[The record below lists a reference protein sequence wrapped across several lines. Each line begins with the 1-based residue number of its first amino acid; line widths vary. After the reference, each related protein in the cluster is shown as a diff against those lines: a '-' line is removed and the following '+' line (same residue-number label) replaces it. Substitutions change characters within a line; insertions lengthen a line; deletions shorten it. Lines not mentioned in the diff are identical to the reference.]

1 MGDIGK
7 TDSNGNL
14 FVTGRVK
21 ESGSDTVLSRF
32 RIDIF
37 DKISSWEIFDI
48 ISIWGFDHFFSISF
62 EINLNRLKDIIVL
75 KNAKKINA
83 SQIEDLLM
91 QCLETT
97 GEICVKAK
105 PNENNYDDIYA
116 FIYAR

>member
-7 TDSNGNL
+7 VDSNGNL

-21 ESGSDTVLSRF
+21 EKDSTWIIRVHSWFQKL
-32 RIDIF
+32 RIQKLF
-37 DKISSWEIFDI
+37 DFI
-48 ISIWGFDHFFSISF
+48 
-62 EINLNRLKDIIVL
+62 LNCLKDIIVL

-105 PNENNYDDIYA
+105 PNDNNYDDVHA
-116 FIYAR
+116 FIYSRLMTKQLKVFNT

>member
-1 MGDIGK
+1 MFVWQSERK
-7 TDSNGNL
+7 WFKCNL
-14 FVTGRVK
+14 
-21 ESGSDTVLSRF
+21 EL
-32 RIDIF
+32 
-37 DKISSWEIFDI
+37 
-48 ISIWGFDHFFSISF
+48 ISILRIGQLFSVLF

-105 PNENNYDDIYA
+105 PNENNYDNIHA

>member
-1 MGDIGK
+1 MVRKVNFRYSLELILILRIRK
-7 TDSNGNL
+7 L
-14 FVTGRVK
+14 FC
-21 ESGSDTVLSRF
+21 
-32 RIDIF
+32 
-37 DKISSWEIFDI
+37 
-48 ISIWGFDHFFSISF
+48 ISF
-62 EINLNRLKDIIVL
+62 SINLNRLKDIIVL

-105 PNENNYDDIYA
+105 PNENNYDDIHA

>member
-105 PNENNYDDIYA
+105 PNENNYDNIHA

>member
-7 TDSNGNL
+7 VDSNGNL

-21 ESGSDTVLSRF
+21 EKDSTWIILNHSSSFLIS
-32 RIDIF
+32 
-37 DKISSWEIFDI
+37 KIEN
-48 ISIWGFDHFFSISF
+48 SF
-62 EINLNRLKDIIVL
+62 QFHLNLNCLKDIIVL

-105 PNENNYDDIYA
+105 PNDNNYDDVHA
-116 FIYAR
+116 FIYSRLISQKF

>member
-1 MGDIGK
+1 MEDIGK
-7 TDSNGNL
+7 IDSNGNL

-21 ESGSDTVLSRF
+21 ESGSDLFLSLQNWL
-32 RIDIF
+32 
-37 DKISSWEIFDI
+37 SESY
-48 ISIWGFDHFFSISF
+48 SILESYSLYL
-62 EINLNRLKDIIVL
+62 INLNPSEDIIVL

-105 PNENNYDDIYA
+105 SNDNNYDDVHA
-116 FIYAR
+116 FIYSR